1 MNRPGTEE
9 AYTLESVM
17 TSRENTGV
25 GAGGSR
31 VHSRP
36 SMAFAIIVFVIA
48 ILFHATML
56 VSLKYHFLNPLFT
69 TATHAEGQ
77 AGDFFGIYQ
86 AGVYA
91 LEDKD
96 IYTDPLLDEDTIVP
110 YGYFYRYLPFVAF
123 TFSAALCQLQPWEA
137 YWLWV
142 FITELILILCILLTK
157 RLAGSLSTFLVAAA
171 LWLGF
176 SPYYIELYMGQFTF
190 ITSALAFIS
199 VYLLMRSRPFLS
211 GLSWIGSILIKHF
224 TILLI
229 PMFLAMRRVKTIL
242 LGLIALAA
250 VSVPYF
256 YFKGVDPGSFLGKNF
271 QPHLDVFHGN
281 YGVLAFVMVLKNWLI
296 PNPSYVVFQI
306 SGFEFTI
313 TRVLILG
320 VMAIATLL
328 ATQATFG
335 RRRVH
340 PIEAFAIWTILYFFV
355 YKEVWEYHFVALIP
369 VLVLLYI
376 TTVNRFVLLS
386 YLWLAIP
393 TPVYF
398 YDIATSRNPD
408 LVWPVYIQIIHHGF
422 KVAPLVLL
430 FLWVVGGNAAGP
442 EPVQPKPTARPH
454 GITVTSSG
462 HIRRE

>member
-1 MNRPGTEE
+1 MAAEGSSGFTVGGLTRHPG
-9 AYTLESVM
+9 
-17 TSRENTGV
+17 
-25 GAGGSR
+25 
-31 VHSRP
+31 P
-36 SMAFAIIVFVIA
+36 SKAFAIIVFVIA
-48 ILFHATML
+48 ILFHMTML
-56 VSLKYHFLNPLFT
+56 ASLKYHFLNPLYA

-96 IYTDPLLDEDTIVP
+96 IYTDPLLDEDSIVP

-123 TFSAALCQLQPWEA
+123 TFSAALSQVPPWEA

-142 FITELILILCILLTK
+142 FITELLLILCIILTK
-157 RLAGSLSTFLVAAA
+157 RLAGSVTTFLVAAA
-171 LWLGF
+171 FWLGF

-190 ITSALAFIS
+190 VTSALAFVS
-199 VYLLMRSRPFLS
+199 MYFLLRYRPLFS

-229 PMFLAMRRVKTIL
+229 PMFLGMRRTKTIL

-250 VSVPYF
+250 TSVPYF
-256 YFKGVDPGSFLGKNF
+256 YFKGVDPGSFLHTNF
-271 QPHLDVFHGN
+271 QPHLDIFHGN

-296 PNPSYVVFQI
+296 RDPSYVVFQI
-306 SGFEFTI
+306 SGFEFTV

-320 VMAIATLL
+320 VMAISTLL
-328 ATQATFG
+328 AIQTTFG
-335 RRRVH
+335 RKRFDPV
-340 PIEAFAIWTILYFFV
+340 EAFALWTILFFFV

-369 VLVLLYI
+369 VMVLLYI
-376 TTVNRFVLLS
+376 ATHNRFVLLS

-398 YDIATSRNPD
+398 YDIPTAANPD
-408 LVWPVYIQIIHHGF
+408 LIWPVSTQIIHHGF
-422 KVAPLVLL
+422 KVVPLVLL
-430 FLWVVGGNAAGP
+430 FLWIVGGNAARP
-442 EPVQPKPTARPH
+442 QEAKPRQAVKTTQ
-454 GITVTSSG
+454 GFTVSSSG
-462 HIRRE
+462 HIKQG